1 MISKAEKGY
10 KYLLYLSYFLFIV
23 SFLGISYA
31 APEYNNTLTEIIKV
45 YICILL
51 IYRFNPLNGKK
62 KCSEFDKQLAFSASV
77 FLFLTTI
84 LGQILYFFVVN
95 NVKNDI

>member
-23 SFLGISYA
+23 SFLGISYV
-31 APEYNNTLTEIIKV
+31 APQYNSTLTEIIKV

-77 FLFLTTI
+77 FLFLTTVI
-84 LGQILYFFVVN
+84 GQIIYFNFVN
-95 NVKNDI
+95 KVKNDI